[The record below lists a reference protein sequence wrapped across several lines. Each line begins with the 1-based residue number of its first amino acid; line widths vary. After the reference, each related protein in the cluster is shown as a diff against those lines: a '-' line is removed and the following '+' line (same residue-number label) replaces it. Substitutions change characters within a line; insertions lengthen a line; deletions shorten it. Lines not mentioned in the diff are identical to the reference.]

1 MSHCIGN
8 RVYHCSV
15 SEKKI
20 LADLNSFAFDPQESS
35 GYHGHLT
42 FHRDLCFKNEEEA
55 EEAIKRLDKGWYD
68 DHAVFFKQGRKKYWL
83 VKYEYHC

>member
-1 MSHCIGN
+1 MSHQIGH

-20 LADLNSFAFDPQESS
+20 LADLNSFAFDPQEAS
-35 GYHGHLT
+35 GYHGGLT
-42 FHRDLCFKNEEEA
+42 FHKEPVYKNVDEA
-55 EEAIKRLDKGWYD
+55 EAAIDKMDKGWYD
-68 DHAVFFKQGRKKYWL
+68 DHAVRFRDGRKIFWL